1 MSQERW
7 DVVLRFTDGPLS
19 YQGDFVARGP
29 VVRMGRNPGP
39 GGLSLEGYR
48 GLDDRQAVV
57 TAYDGATVS
66 IAPVG
71 ANQVRV
77 APHEHVD
84 WNELQPIRGPTYLS
98 PGAAFHLGTP
108 ARGVTAVF
116 LECRRLGVWEQGRI
130 LSDAAQTENIR
141 LAQASNVKELST
153 RRGMPLWFIPAM
165 LGVGFITAVAVT
177 IPLIGL
183 YARDIEQLGPV
194 AEGEEFYEF
203 VDASKVEVD
212 PELKE
217 GLDQAFFDFV
227 MKPNADRAQFE
238 ELKESE
244 NWDSNFYDYVNR
256 SVRVHAKAW
265 AFWQRLDTVV
275 EDYRLVVE
283 ELDGRGM
290 PSVFAAIPYQESRY
304 KADVQSVACAKG
316 YWQML
321 PEVANRAGLK
331 VANCRLRGSDRL
343 FTPTAIVP
351 VRGVMKNAP
360 YIDPERKT
368 CRITS
373 CEVDERTELAVSTRG
388 AMELLGEAW
397 NDEVMM
403 SSGAAVQLTILSHN
417 AGLDNAAIE
426 GGSYNIINVKPA
438 YLKYLKA
445 TNQTEAPDFYGAN
458 ITCTDPSMR
467 GVDNFNKV
475 CGGYVA
481 NHSQHYAYN
490 IVAQHILAVCY
501 YATNYGSQA
510 PFNRWRD
517 YIRGDGYCTRLKV
530 PSQEQVAARKGR

>member
-1 MSQERW
+1 M
-7 DVVLRFTDGPLS
+7 VLRFTSGPLS

-39 GGLSLEGYR
+39 GGLKLDGYR
-48 GLDDRQAVV
+48 GLDERQAVV
-57 TAYDGATVS
+57 TAYDGGTVA

-77 APHEHVD
+77 APHENVD
-84 WNELQPIRGPTYLS
+84 WNELQPVRGPTYLS
-98 PGAAFHLGTP
+98 PGAAFHLGPP

-130 LSDAAQTENIR
+130 LSDSAQAQDIR

-177 IPLIGL
+177 VPLIGL
-183 YARDIEQLGPV
+183 YARDIERLGPV

-203 VDASKVEVD
+203 VDAAKVEVD

-217 GLDQAFFDFV
+217 GLDQAFYDFV
-227 MKPNADRAQFE
+227 MKPNADRAQWA

-244 NWDSNFYDYVNR
+244 SWDSNFYDYVNR

-275 EDYRLVVE
+275 EDYRYVVT
-283 ELDGRGM
+283 ELDAVGM
-290 PSVFAAIPYQESRY
+290 PTVFAAIPYQESRY

-316 YWQML
+316 YWQFL
-321 PEVANRAGLK
+321 PEVANRAGMA
-331 VANCRLRGSDRL
+331 VRNCRLRGSDRPY
-343 FTPTAIVP
+343 TPTGIVP

-360 YIDPERKT
+360 YVDPERAT
-368 CRITS
+368 CRMTG
-373 CEVDERTELAVSTRG
+373 CEVDERTELAPSTRG
-388 AMELLGEAW
+388 AIELLGEAW
-397 NDEVMM
+397 NDEVFM

-417 AGLDNAAIE
+417 AGLDNAALD
-426 GGSYNIINVKPA
+426 GGRVNVINIKPA
-438 YLKYLKA
+438 YKRYLKD
-445 TNQTEAPDFYGAN
+445 TNQTEAPEFYGAN
-458 ITCTDPSMR
+458 ITCTGSDLR
-467 GVDNFNKV
+467 GAEHFNKL
-475 CGGYVA
+475 CGGRLA
-481 NHSQHYAYN
+481 NHAQHYAYN
-490 IVAQHILAVCY
+490 IVAQHMLAVCY

-517 YIRGDGYCTRLKV
+517 YIRGDGYCTRLQV
-530 PSQEQVAARKGR
+530 PTQEQVAARKGR